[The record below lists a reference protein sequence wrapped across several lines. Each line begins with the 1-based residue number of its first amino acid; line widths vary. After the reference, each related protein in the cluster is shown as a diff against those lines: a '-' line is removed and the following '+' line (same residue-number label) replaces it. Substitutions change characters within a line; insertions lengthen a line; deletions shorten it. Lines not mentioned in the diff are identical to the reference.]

1 MGKEEPVVWKKYD
14 VTIVTTLTVI
24 EDSFEN
30 AIAGGKRLL
39 KDMGYE
45 STILKVE
52 RVDSGVPRF

>member
-1 MGKEEPVVWKKYD
+1 MEEKSPVMWKKYD

-24 EDSFEN
+24 EDSFEH
-30 AIAGGKRLL
+30 AITSGKRLL

-52 RVDSGVPRF
+52 LVDPDVPRF